1 MATYVEM
8 VNLRTRTLTVMGDG
22 VVVERY
28 KVDHCDKCDQWKR
41 ADREGFQTWF
51 GEKLM
56 WYCVECRR

>member
-8 VNLRTRTLTVMGDG
+8 VYPRTRECVVLADG

-28 KVDHCDKCDQWKR
+28 VVDHCDKCDKWKR

-56 WYCVECRR
+56 WICAECRR